1 MVWIR
6 CALPALS
13 LLSGGTISAEGDP
26 NPALRFACTGFA
38 VYTGEPIYG
47 MNFDYPPREL
57 RFRLI
62 SQNERLVFRMEFPQ
76 EGVWYS
82 TVGMNS
88 DGVFSSVQM
97 LFPEWPA
104 VQAGPDQMY
113 LWRVSDYA
121 LEETSSASQT
131 MDLLSS
137 RHVVE
142 GQTSLHTIIADP
154 QGNAFVLEPGR
165 ENNRIT
171 PIQGKSLLMTNFP
184 LADFAGKESR
194 QMQGVGADR
203 YQKAWAYIA
212 ETLDRFDTTQAFE
225 TLHRAQNDGGSPTL
239 CSMVFLPN
247 RREVFIAL
255 NRDFNKL
262 WRVSLRDRTVS
273 TYQGFAGSGEL
284 PVTDRGSP
292 CFRFG
297 NNTHAYGI
305 EPPNWKM
312 DSAWRGSRGVDGTSG
327 MVPVSVH
334 TRKREEASMKAQLLS
349 WTGELLTHHSLQ
361 KTELIQ
367 LLRKQLVP
375 RTREKRRDCIEKR
388 SMDHCISAD
397 LFLCWEVARAPLLPS
412 LLLPL
417 LLLPL
422 LLLPLL
428 LRFRICRI

>member
-1 MVWIR
+1 MWNWVEQKLEHKFRRKWFGFVVL
-6 CALPALS
+6 CLLFS

-38 VYTGEPIYG
+38 VYNGEPIYG

-142 GQTSLHTIIADP
+142 GQTSLHTMIADP

-184 LADFAGKESR
+184 LADFAGKESH
-194 QMQGVGADR
+194 QTQGVGADR

-225 TLHRAQNDGGSPTL
+225 TLHRAQNDGDSPTL

-247 RREVFIAL
+247 RRQVFIAL
-255 NRDFNKL
+255 NRDFNKI

-284 PVTDRGSP
+284 PVTDKGVLASDLATIPMHTESNPQIGRWILLGMGAGAST
-292 CFRFG
+292 G
-297 NNTHAYGI
+297 LL
-305 EPPNWKM
+305 
-312 DSAWRGSRGVDGTSG
+312 AWFLYRYIRA
-327 MVPVSVH
+327 
-334 TRKREEASMKAQLLS
+334 RKK
-349 WTGELLTHHSLQ
+349 
-361 KTELIQ
+361 
-367 LLRKQLVP
+367 
-375 RTREKRRDCIEKR
+375 KR
-388 SMDHCISAD
+388 A
-397 LFLCWEVARAPLLPS
+397 
-412 LLLPL
+412 
-417 LLLPL
+417 
-422 LLLPLL
+422 
-428 LRFRICRI
+428 